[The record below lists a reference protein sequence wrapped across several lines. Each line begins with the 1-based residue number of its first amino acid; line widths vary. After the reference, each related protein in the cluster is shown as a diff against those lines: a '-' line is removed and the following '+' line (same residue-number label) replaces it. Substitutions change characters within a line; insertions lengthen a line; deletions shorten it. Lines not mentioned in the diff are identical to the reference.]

1 MTLVITRFP
10 TSGMDDP
17 SVFLVTEGVWQDA
30 GALSNFVPTVEDV
43 TVMAVVAPED
53 VRCSWA
59 ALPDLEGRQAESVAK
74 LRAAE
79 QSLGLVHSSAGVDY
93 DDLVATA
100 TIAPEVMQRGLDRL
114 GARGLNPDIVIP
126 FALVARINSDG
137 VYKADMD
144 GISVLRGPQFAIP
157 DEANLRNIFI
167 GDAAI
172 ETIDAETVR
181 SMLVTSSALPL
192 LNLREGMF
200 AKRERT
206 VWMTAEQRT
215 WVRRLLTALLIVTM
229 LITFVTLAKYWTATA
244 SENETALAAAQKID
258 PAIQDIEQAESMLTA
273 SLNRQGK
280 TQGGLTPLSA
290 ALWRSVKASPN
301 VSVRELRYTPDG
313 ILTVVLAAPTAD
325 NINKALV
332 TIQQD
337 GFRIT
342 ATPRQDTT
350 GATLVDM
357 TVRMP

>member
-10 TSGMDDP
+10 RSEQDNP

-30 GALSNFVPTVEDV
+30 GALSNFVPTVEDM

-53 VRCSWA
+53 VRCHWFS
-59 ALPDLEGRQAESVAK
+59 LPDVEGRQAESVAK
-74 LRAAE
+74 LRAGE

-93 DDLVATA
+93 GDVVATA
-100 TIAPEVMQRGLDRL
+100 TIATDVMQRGLDML

-126 FALVARINSDG
+126 FALLPRINSDG
-137 VYKADMD
+137 VFRAEMD
-144 GISVLRGPQFAIP
+144 GLSVLRGAKFAIP
-157 DEANLRNIFI
+157 DEAVLRDIFI
-167 GDAAI
+167 GDATA
-172 ETIDAETVR
+172 EHIDADTLR
-181 SMLVTSSALPL
+181 SMIVTASASPL

-200 AKRERT
+200 AKRKRT
-206 VWMTAEQRT
+206 IWMTAEQRT
-215 WVRRLLTALLIVTM
+215 WVRRLLTALVIVTM

-244 SENETALAAAQKID
+244 TENETALAASQKID
-258 PAIQDIEQAESMLTA
+258 PAIQDIDQAESMLAA

-280 TQGGLTPLSA
+280 TQGGFTPLSA
-290 ALWRSVKASPN
+290 ALWRSLKASPN

>member
-10 TSGMDDP
+10 TSEMDDP

-53 VRCSWA
+53 VRCSWFT
-59 ALPDLEGRQAESVAK
+59 LPDLEGRQAESVAK

-79 QSLGLVHSSAGVDY
+79 QSLGLVTSSAGVDY
-93 DDLVATA
+93 DDVVATA

-114 GARGLNPDIVIP
+114 GARGLNPDVVIP
-126 FALVARINSDG
+126 FALVARVISDS
-137 VYKADMD
+137 VFKADMD

-157 DEANLRNIFI
+157 DEAMLRDIFV
-167 GDAAI
+167 GDAPI
-172 ETIDAETVR
+172 EIIDAEAVR
-181 SMLVTSSALPL
+181 SMLVTASAVPL

-215 WVRRLLTALLIVTM
+215 WARRLLTTLLIVTM

-258 PAIQDIEQAESMLTA
+258 PAIQDIEQAESMLAA

-280 TQGGLTPLSA
+280 TQGGFAPLSA
-290 ALWRSVKASPN
+290 ALWRSVKTSPN

-313 ILTVVLAAPTAD
+313 ILTVVMAAPVAD

>member
-10 TSGMDDP
+10 TSEQDDP
-17 SVFLVTEGVWQDA
+17 SVFLITEGVWQDA
-30 GALSNFVPTVEDV
+30 GALSNFVPSVADV

-53 VRCSWA
+53 VRCGWF

-79 QSLGLVHSSAGVDY
+79 HSLGLVHSSAGVDY
-93 DDLVATA
+93 DDVVATA
-100 TIAPEVMQRGLDRL
+100 SIAPEVMQRGLDRL
-114 GARGLNPDIVIP
+114 AARGLNPDIVIP
-126 FALVARINSDG
+126 FALVVRINSDV
-137 VYKADMD
+137 VYRAEMD
-144 GISVLRGPQFAIP
+144 GLTVLRGAKFAIP
-157 DEANLRNIFI
+157 DEAMLRDII
-167 GDAAI
+167 VGAASTEAVDA
-172 ETIDAETVR
+172 DTVR
-181 SMLVTSSALPL
+181 SMLLAASAAPL

-200 AKRERT
+200 AKRERA

-215 WVRRLLTALLIVTM
+215 WVRRLLTSLLIVTM
-229 LITFVTLAKYWTATA
+229 TITLVTLAKYWTATA

-258 PAIQDIEQAESMLTA
+258 PAIQDIDQAESMLTA

-280 TQGGLTPLSA
+280 TQGGFAPLSA

-325 NINKALV
+325 NINKTLLA
-332 TIQQD
+332 IQQD